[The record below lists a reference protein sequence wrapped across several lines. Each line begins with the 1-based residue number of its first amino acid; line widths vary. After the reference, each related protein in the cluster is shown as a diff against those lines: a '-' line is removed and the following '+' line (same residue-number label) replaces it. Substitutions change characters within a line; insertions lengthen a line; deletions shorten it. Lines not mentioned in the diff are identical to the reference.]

1 MSPGAGGGGRSTPV
15 YRPYRVCA
23 APKGMVLRRFDL
35 KTDIEFVY
43 LGLESAMVFEQLPEY
58 MKVFVISIPNESER
72 KSNVRIRNGF

>member
-1 MSPGAGGGGRSTPV
+1 
-15 YRPYRVCA
+15 
-23 APKGMVLRRFDL
+23 MVLRRFYL

>member
-1 MSPGAGGGGRSTPV
+1 MTITVLHNFEPGGGRGGGGSTP
-15 YRPYRVCA
+15 
-23 APKGMVLRRFDL
+23 
-35 KTDIEFVY
+35 